1 MAVNEY
7 TSLTRGN
14 SANVGRLHHIRIRP
28 MRRELRRGTVLWID
42 VVLSNRRCRM
52 TSLELPR
59 QAGRRQDQL
68 LLGRHHVER
77 SEATTEA
84 LVERYLPLAQHL
96 ARRYPAGG
104 EEEDLMQV
112 ASLGLLKAI
121 DRYDPSRGIAFS
133 SFAVPTILG
142 ELKRYF
148 RDHGWSVRP
157 PRDVQELSGQLAAAT
172 DTLTAK
178 LRRAPTPDELAREC
192 GVSVEQVLEAHAAVT
207 AHHPDALDRPRNEEA
222 DAQPAGGLGKEDP
235 ALAGIENTLAF
246 ESLLAVLP
254 ERERLI
260 LHLRFHEEWRQREIG
275 EHLGLSQMHVSR
287 LIRQSL
293 AALQDVADP
302 RTFLGEGS

>member
-1 MAVNEY
+1 MA
-7 TSLTRGN
+7 TLATRSPQG
-14 SANVGRLHHIRIRP
+14 
-28 MRRELRRGTVLWID
+28 
-42 VVLSNRRCRM
+42 
-52 TSLELPR
+52 PR
-59 QAGRRQDQL
+59 QDRSL
-68 LLGRHHVER
+68 LERHRVDR
-77 SEATTEA
+77 SEATREA

-142 ELKRYF
+142 ELKRHF

-157 PRDVQELSGQLAAAT
+157 PRDVQELSGQLSSAA
-172 DTLTAK
+172 DRLTAR
-178 LRRAPTPDELAREC
+178 LRRAPTPHELADEC
-192 GVSVEQVLEAHAAVT
+192 TVSVEQVLEAHAAVT
-207 AHHPDALDRPRNEEA
+207 AHNEES
-222 DAQPAGGLGKEDP
+222 DAEPANALGKEDP
-235 ALAGIENTLAF
+235 ALAAVENTLAF

-275 EHLGLSQMHVSR
+275 EHLGISQMHVSR

-293 AALQDVADP
+293 MTLRDAADP
-302 RTFLGEGS
+302 RTANRSPRTDQRGIER

>member
-1 MAVNEY
+1 MA
-7 TSLTRGN
+7 
-14 SANVGRLHHIRIRP
+14 
-28 MRRELRRGTVLWID
+28 
-42 VVLSNRRCRM
+42 
-52 TSLELPR
+52 SLES
-59 QAGRRQDQL
+59 RRRPSRRHDRL
-68 LLGRHHVER
+68 LLEDHHAEP
-77 SEATTEA
+77 SEATRAA

-104 EEEDLMQV
+104 EREDLLQV

-121 DRYDPSRGIAFS
+121 DRYDPSRGMAFS

-157 PRDVQELSGQLAAAT
+157 PRDVQELSGRLNSAA
-172 DTLTAK
+172 DRLTAQ
-178 LRRAPTPDELAREC
+178 LRRAPTPHELAGEC
-192 GVSVEQVLEAHAAVT
+192 GVSVEQVLEAYAAAT
-207 AHHPDALDRPRNEEA
+207 AHHPVALDRPRNGEA
-222 DAQPAGGLGKEDP
+222 DAEPAGGLGREDP
-235 ALAGIENTLAF
+235 GLAGVENALAF

-260 LHLRFHEEWRQREIG
+260 LDLRFRQDWRQREIG

-293 AALQDVADP
+293 TALQEASDATATLSV
-302 RTFLGEGS
+302 L

>member
-1 MAVNEY
+1 MA
-7 TSLTRGN
+7 TLATRSPQG
-14 SANVGRLHHIRIRP
+14 
-28 MRRELRRGTVLWID
+28 
-42 VVLSNRRCRM
+42 
-52 TSLELPR
+52 PR
-59 QAGRRQDQL
+59 QDRSL
-68 LLGRHHVER
+68 LERHRVDR
-77 SEATTEA
+77 SEATREA

-142 ELKRYF
+142 ELKRHF

-157 PRDVQELSGQLAAAT
+157 PRDVQELSGQLSSAA
-172 DTLTAK
+172 DRLTAR
-178 LRRAPTPDELAREC
+178 LRRAPTPHELADEC
-192 GVSVEQVLEAHAAVT
+192 TVSVEQVLEAHAAVT
-207 AHHPDALDRPRNEEA
+207 AHHPVALDRPRNEES
-222 DAQPAGGLGKEDP
+222 DAEPAGALGKEDP
-235 ALAGIENTLAF
+235 ALAAVESTLAF

-275 EHLGLSQMHVSR
+275 EHLGISQMHVSR

-293 AALQDVADP
+293 MTLRDAADP
-302 RTFLGEGS
+302 RTANRFPRTDQRGIER